1 MVRNV
6 VELNVF
12 KVGWQDLKNNER
24 SIGTLGKSHKPYET
38 SEKMKMAKQATTKSF
53 FLSLSGSKISIVVT
67 VILPKNEVDY
77 DAND

>member
-53 FLSLSGSKISIVVT
+53 FSLPIRLEDQYCGDSHLTKKRSR
-67 VILPKNEVDY
+67 L
-77 DAND
+77 